1 MMNYQIDAEEDLIAE
16 NQRLRDRLS
25 KFERNGGFGL
35 VWENIPEAVEQQLVD
50 DMPVLKHVPSLDVAG
65 AIPSPSPHVLIEGDN
80 LHALHV
86 LQATHRGK
94 VDVIYIDPPYN
105 TGKEFIYNDRLIDAE
120 SGYRHSAWLSFMEKR
135 LRLARELLKDT
146 GVIFISIDDNEH
158 SRLRLLLNQ
167 IFGDDDCLGDIAIV
181 NNLRGRSD
189 SSHFA
194 TAHESLLV
202 FARDAQKSKLNGFSL
217 TDSQVSE
224 YKMKDSISRFKPE
237 TLRKRGSNSR
247 REDAPSLFYPIYWN
261 EKNDTLSLNMTSK
274 EDIKILPYL
283 SNGDEGNWRWGRDTF
298 LERKDTELLVIK
310 TKGSPTIYVKMR
322 LEGRTSKPKTIWRDP
337 KYDSSAGTRLIKQL
351 VAHFFKNP
359 KPLEYITDILQ
370 IGGSRDALVLDFFA
384 GSGTTLHA
392 VAELNTQDGG
402 SRRCILV
409 TNNEN
414 DICRE
419 VTQPRVKAVLTGD
432 WASGKHD
439 PLPGSLEFYTT
450 DFFKRSESLDQMRA
464 DIAEHTVDLIAIKDG
479 AIKKSSSA
487 GLHMLYGDHTTIAVV
502 TAFDIKAD
510 ALTYANNAVRD
521 GDSQIAYLFTWS
533 DHGIESELV
542 DMWTGWDVH
551 PLPAEMLAALRLLA
565 PKKES
570 L

>member
-1 MMNYQIDAEEDLIAE
+1 MVNYQIDAEEDLLAE

-25 KFERNGGFGL
+25 RFERNGGFGL

-50 DMPVLKHVPSLDVAG
+50 EVPVLKHIPSLDVDG
-65 AIPSPSPHVLIEGDN
+65 AKPSPSPHVLIEGDN

-94 VDVIYIDPPYN
+94 VDAIYIDPPYN

-120 SGYRHSAWLSFMEKR
+120 SEYRHSAWLSFMEKR

-146 GVIFISIDDNEH
+146 GVIAISIDDNEQAN
-158 SRLRLLLNQ
+158 LRLLCEN
-167 IFGDDDCLGDIAIV
+167 IFGPSNFIAQLIWS
-181 NNLRGRSD
+181 GRSGGQD
-189 SSHFA
+189 AKTFNRLHEYVLIFA
-194 TAHESLLV
+194 KDISVVTIRPELSEADLSKYPMIDIETQRRYKRQL
-202 FARDAQKSKLNGFSL
+202 ARKW
-217 TDSQVSE
+217 
-224 YKMKDSISRFKPE
+224 
-237 TLRKRGSNSR
+237 GSNSLR
-247 REDAPSLFYPIYWN
+247 TDRPNLFYAVIGPDGTQCWPLRA
-261 EKNDTLSLNMTSK
+261 DGK
-274 EDIKILPYL
+274 EGCWRWSANHFKKEME
-283 SNGDEGNWRWGRDTF
+283 EGNVEF
-298 LERKDTELLVIK
+298 LKNSGGQWVAYQRMWSPVEGFRLARPHSTLVPTE
-310 TKGSPTIYVKMR
+310 TGTTANGSRELKSILGNEHGFDY
-322 LEGRTSKPKTIWRDP
+322 
-337 KYDSSAGTRLIKQL
+337 
-351 VAHFFKNP
+351 P
-359 KPLEYITDILQ
+359 KPSNLIQWVLSCIA
-370 IGGSRDALVLDFFA
+370 DASALILDFFA

-392 VAELNTQDGG
+392 VAELNMQDGG

-551 PLPAEMLAALRLLA
+551 PLPAEMVAALRRLA

>member
-1 MMNYQIDAEEDLIAE
+1 MMGQQTETEDDLLAE
-16 NQRLRDRLS
+16 NQRLRERLS

-50 DMPVLKHVPSLDVAG
+50 EVPVLKHIPSLDVAG
-65 AIPSPSPHVLIEGDN
+65 ENPSPSPHVLIEGDN

-105 TGKEFIYNDRLIDAE
+105 TGNRDFVYNDRFIDAE
-120 SGYRHSAWLSFMEKR
+120 SEYRHSAWLSFMEKR

-202 FARDAQKSKLNGFSL
+202 FARDARKSKLNGFPL

-224 YKMKDSISRFKPE
+224 YKMEDSISRFKPE

-261 EKNDTLSLNMTSK
+261 EKKDTLSLDKTNN
-274 EDIKILPYL
+274 EDIEILPYL
-283 SNGDEGNWRWGRDTF
+283 ANGEEGNWRWGRDTF
-298 LERKDTELLVIK
+298 LERKGTELLVIT

-322 LEGRTSKPKTIWRDP
+322 LEGRTSKPKTIWLDP

-351 VAHFFKNP
+351 VTHSFNNP

-370 IGGSRDALVLDFFA
+370 IGGGRDALVLDFFA
-384 GSGTTLHA
+384 GSGTILHA
-392 VAELNTQDGG
+392 VAELNALDGG

-419 VTQPRVKAVLTGD
+419 VTQPRIKAVLTGD
-432 WASGKHD
+432 WASGPHN
-439 PLPGSLEFYTT
+439 PLPGSLAFYQT
-450 DFFKRSESLDQMRA
+450 DFAERLDTPDFA
-464 DIAEHTVDLIAIKDG
+464 HT
-479 AIKKSSSA
+479 
-487 GLHMLYGDHTTIAVV
+487 
-502 TAFDIKAD
+502 
-510 ALTYANNAVRD
+510 
-521 GDSQIAYLFTWS
+521 
-533 DHGIESELV
+533 
-542 DMWTGWDVH
+542 DMSCSI
-551 PLPAEMLAALRLLA
+551 M
-565 PKKES
+565 
-570 L
+570 